1 MRVASYNI
9 LDGGEGRADPLA
21 EVLLAQQADIL
32 GVVEADNADVL
43 HRLSLRLGMDYVV
56 GQGES
61 HAAALFSRWT
71 IGDTVNHAALR
82 PGGPRCLLSAEVTS
96 PDGGQWTVGVVH
108 LSPRAFDADERKRE
122 AEVRVLL
129 DTFATHRAQLCP
141 HVLMGDFN
149 ANSPYQRIDPARCK
163 QKTREAWEANGGQI
177 PRRAIQMLL
186 DAGYLDT
193 LYAARPHEAQSL
205 GSFTTQEPGQ
215 RLDYIFTFGVEPT
228 RIADAWIERDRLA
241 QFASDHFPVGCAIRD
256 SA

>member
-1 MRVASYNI
+1 MRLASYNI

-21 EVLLAQQADIL
+21 EVLLAQRADII
-32 GVVEADNADVL
+32 GIVEADNPAVL
-43 HRLSLRLGMDYVV
+43 DRLSVRLGMDYVV

-61 HAAALFSRWT
+61 HAAALFSRWA

-82 PGGPRCLLSAEVTS
+82 PGGPRCLLSAEITS
-96 PDGGQWTVGVVH
+96 PDGAQWSIGVVH

-122 AEVRVLL
+122 AEVSVLL
-129 DTFATHRAQLCP
+129 DVFEAHRASLRP

-149 ANSPYQRIDPARCK
+149 ANSPYQRIDPALCK
-163 QKTREAWEANGGQI
+163 KKTREAWQANGGQI
-177 PRRAIQMLL
+177 PRRAIQLLL

-193 LYAARPHEAQSL
+193 LHAARPHEAQVL

-215 RLDYIFTFGVEPT
+215 RLDYIFTFGVQSA

-256 SA
+256 SG